1 MPDQTIKE
9 HFDTIATALDAA
21 TTRAAGYSKTIQ
33 TCMNQDKR
41 LKSAYKRYRTE
52 KAQLG
57 AESQSLR
64 AQNDRLTEIISVLY
78 QGITPGLEG
87 TTNNHSAAKSSN
99 TDDSALHMLK
109 ACNQRPKSTCHRS
122 NSQIQE
128 REPKTQPPS
137 NQVSYESL
145 TAHIANFEK
154 ENRALK
160 IENQK
165 FMISID
171 ELKEC
176 IRAKDTEIQDL
187 QEQLSSQLVV
197 GGQGVKTVT
206 QMEGAEKIF
215 LTLKAKHV

>member
-1 MPDQTIKE
+1 
-9 HFDTIATALDAA
+9 
-21 TTRAAGYSKTIQ
+21 
-33 TCMNQDKR
+33 
-41 LKSAYKRYRTE
+41 
-52 KAQLG
+52 
-57 AESQSLR
+57 
-64 AQNDRLTEIISVLY
+64 
-78 QGITPGLEG
+78 
-87 TTNNHSAAKSSN
+87 
-99 TDDSALHMLK
+99 MLK
-109 ACNQRPKSTCHRS
+109 ACNQRSQSTSHKP

-128 REPKTQPPS
+128 RDPRMQPQTS
-137 NQVSYESL
+137 HEIL

-165 FMISID
+165 LMISID

-187 QEQLSSQLVV
+187 QDRLSSQSVV
-197 GGQGVKTVT
+197 DGQDVKTVT

>member
-1 MPDQTIKE
+1 MLPTRVSQFRSVYRSIK
-9 HFDTIATALDAA
+9 DN
-21 TTRAAGYSKTIQ
+21 
-33 TCMNQDKR
+33 C
-41 LKSAYKRYRTE
+41 
-52 KAQLG
+52 
-57 AESQSLR
+57 
-64 AQNDRLTEIISVLY
+64 
-78 QGITPGLEG
+78 
-87 TTNNHSAAKSSN
+87 SAAKSSN
-99 TDDSALHMLK
+99 TNNSTLQTLK
-109 ACNQRPKSTCHRS
+109 AFHQRPKSTCHRS

-154 ENRALK
+154 ENVALK

-165 FMISID
+165 LMISID

-176 IRAKDTEIQDL
+176 IRAKDTEIKDL
-187 QEQLSSQLVV
+187 QDRLSSQSLVD
-197 GGQGVKTVT
+197 GQGMKTIT

>member
-1 MPDQTIKE
+1 MITKMLP
-9 HFDTIATALDAA
+9 
-21 TTRAAGYSKTIQ
+21 TRV
-33 TCMNQDKR
+33 
-41 LKSAYKRYRTE
+41 
-52 KAQLG
+52 
-57 AESQSLR
+57 SQFR
-64 AQNDRLTEIISVLY
+64 
-78 QGITPGLEG
+78 
-87 TTNNHSAAKSSN
+87 
-99 TDDSALHMLK
+99 ALHMLK

-128 REPKTQPPS
+128 REPKTQP
-137 NQVSYESL
+137 VSYESL

-197 GGQGVKTVT
+197 GGQGVKTSDANPNLVQDSEISGPINVVLEDKIKRLT
-206 QMEGAEKIF
+206 GDVERLTDLAKNDSNTIKLQQIREEILVLEERLEAGRKKNEDELLALQKQRDAVDQKTKEKIQ
-215 LTLKAKHV
+215 T